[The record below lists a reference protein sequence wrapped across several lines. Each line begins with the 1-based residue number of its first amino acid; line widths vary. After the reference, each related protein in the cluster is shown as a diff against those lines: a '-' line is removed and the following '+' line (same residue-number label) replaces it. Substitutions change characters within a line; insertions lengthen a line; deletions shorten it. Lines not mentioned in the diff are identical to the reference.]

1 MDEETKRR
9 LGVAMAALD
18 GAMDEVET
26 VKKYMALLGDMTDI
40 QAQADMREII
50 SDELN
55 HIERFMNVFVEASG
69 IAPAEE

>member
-1 MDEETKRR
+1 MDEETKGR

-18 GAMDEVET
+18 GAMDEGET

-40 QAQADMREII
+40 QAPADMREII

>member
-1 MDEETKRR
+1 MDEETKGR
-9 LGVAMAALD
+9 LGVAMAALV